1 MAQSLP
7 AQKVGMAG
15 NYVDM
20 DALELAWDS
29 GGSSTTA
36 SASRPY
42 ILQGTGAPT
51 LTAPQGSLY
60 LRLDGSSVSTRAYV
74 ATATPG
80 TWTAIT
86 TAA

>member
-7 AQKVGMAG
+7 GLKTGMAG
-15 NYVDM
+15 NFHDVD
-20 DALELAWDS
+20 AVQLAWDA